1 MGDIEIDLT
10 SRVIKRKQKEINLT
24 KSEFNLLLL
33 LIKNRE
39 MVISREKIIT
49 NILNNNKDIGYAA
62 VDTMISRVRKK
73 LSQYGSESVIDTVV
87 KVGYRL
93 NPIYIK
99 NCKIKHY

>member
-39 MVISREKIIT
+39 MVISREKIIS
-49 NILNNNKDIGYAA
+49 NVLNY
-62 VDTMISRVRKK
+62 KK
-73 LSQYGSESVIDTVV
+73 EVAEFLPQLMESLLV
-87 KVGYRL
+87 
-93 NPIYIK
+93 
-99 NCKIKHY
+99 